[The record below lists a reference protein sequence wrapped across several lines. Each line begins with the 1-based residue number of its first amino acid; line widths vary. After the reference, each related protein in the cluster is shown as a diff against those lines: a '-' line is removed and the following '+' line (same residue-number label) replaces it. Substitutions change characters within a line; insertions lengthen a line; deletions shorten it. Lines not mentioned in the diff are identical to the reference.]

1 MMIKTDEQPERLT
14 LSVPEAAELLGI
26 SRNHAYA
33 MARAHAYPVISLGR
47 KLVVPKARFMA
58 WLESDSR
65 SVRDPAK
72 D

>member
-1 MMIKTDEQPERLT
+1 MTIKTDERPERLT
-14 LSVPEAAELLGI
+14 LSVPEVAELLGI

-58 WLESDSR
+58 WLESDSGNAE
-65 SVRDPAK
+65 AK
-72 D
+72 A